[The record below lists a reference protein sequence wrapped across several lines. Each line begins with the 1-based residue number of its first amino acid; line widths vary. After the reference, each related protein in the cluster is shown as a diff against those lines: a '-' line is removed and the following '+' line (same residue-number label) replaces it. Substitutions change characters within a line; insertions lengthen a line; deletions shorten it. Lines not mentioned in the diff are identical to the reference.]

1 MVSKPLDLHPTIADE
16 KFVAAL
22 DVTMVRL
29 PVLTEQKLED
39 VLGREDG
46 LGDAVVGVVEGNLET
61 ISDGNKDD
69 GKKGVDD
76 VVGTSE
82 TFPRTSR

>member
-1 MVSKPLDLHPTIADE
+1 M
-16 KFVAAL
+16 
-22 DVTMVRL
+22 RL
-29 PVLTEQKLED
+29 PNLPEVLLED
-39 VLGREDG
+39 VLGREDS
-46 LGDAVVGVVEGNLET
+46 LSDALVGVIERNLET

-69 GKKGVDD
+69 GKKGDDD